1 MIVEPVRTWSKR
13 CDAIF
18 PCPNAVGR
26 CHRVAWINVL
36 LSKWGTNNFWLS
48 NEWHLMRL
56 TRKKWSFFSTSSSFS
71 YRWWYF
77 SIEFCV
83 AVFRITSQLAAQSQR
98 LMDCWLPQLFPMEVL
113 FEDQKH
119 IAWFLVEPLLFF
131 VLFQLAIDRNG
142 AYMWDV
148 PPFFRHTLFLWLVFF
163 SCIGLF
169 YTRSSVMI
177 IIQFMSVKC

>member
-1 MIVEPVRTWSKR
+1 MTVEPVRTWSKR

-56 TRKKWSFFSTSSSFS
+56 TRKKWSFISTSSSFS

-98 LMDCWLPQLFPMEVL
+98 LMDCWLPQLFPMEAL

-119 IAWFLVEPLLFF
+119 IAWFLVEPLLFLFCSNWPSIATVHICEMCRRSFATHFSYDWPFFLYWF
-131 VLFQLAIDRNG
+131 VL
-142 AYMWDV
+142 Y
-148 PPFFRHTLFLWLVFF
+148 
-163 SCIGLF
+163 
-169 YTRSSVMI
+169 
-177 IIQFMSVKC
+177 